1 MAAVTPT
8 IASGE
13 DIGALNLERTRLRRF
28 PFSSIANA
36 DTFASGI
43 NSVVAYGIYSIT
55 KAVYAT
61 QSAGTFTFTVTS
73 GPVTDAILYVWSRD
87 Y

>member
-1 MAAVTPT
+1 MSAITPSVT
-8 IASGE
+8 SGE
-13 DIGALNLERTRLRRF
+13 GIGALSLNDERLRRF
-28 PFSSIANA
+28 TFSSIANA

-43 NSVVAYGIYSIT
+43 TSVVTYAIFSAT
-55 KAVYAT
+55 KAIFAT

-73 GPVTDAILYVWSRD
+73 GPATDAVLYVWSKD